1 MSTHPSPS
9 PSPTLRSA
17 SGGVSV
23 SLYVAG
29 VGTVGSTLLRQLD
42 ARASSD
48 PPLRL
53 VGACTS
59 RRAVWAPEELVPGT
73 VPRRLAEGETLN
85 WSSTLKTLTQDAP
98 RPLVFVDA
106 TGSPEV
112 ANLYGR
118 LLQAGIHV
126 VTPSKIANARS
137 QSAFDR
143 LQALSAEYDAQYR
156 YETTVGAGLPVIQ
169 TVRDLAET
177 GDQIQAIRGAVSGT
191 LTFLFHAMRN
201 GTAFSEAVRAA
212 IDRGYTEPDVRD
224 DLSGEDVV
232 RKFLILAR
240 TVGYTVERDDVRVE
254 SLVPDALTDLPLE
267 DFLAGLDTANA
278 KWRERSRAAANE
290 NAVLQYVGRL
300 STDGID
306 VGVRRV
312 SEDDA
317 FGRLEGQNNLF
328 EIQTDRYLQ
337 SPLTIQ
343 GPGAG
348 PEVTAAGVLADVL
361 QVARIEAD
369 HSR

>member
-1 MSTHPSPS
+1 MSPQPSPS
-9 PSPTLRSA
+9 PSPTVA
-17 SGGVSV
+17 SRGAPI

-42 ARASSD
+42 ARASSE

-53 VGACTS
+53 VGVCTS
-59 RRAVWAPEELVPGT
+59 RRALWVPEGLSPGT
-73 VPRRLAEGETLN
+73 APAHLREGEALD
-85 WSSTLKTLTQDAP
+85 WSSTLETLTQHAP

-106 TGSPEV
+106 TGSSEV
-112 ANLYGR
+112 AELYGR
-118 LLQAGIHV
+118 LFRAGIHV

-143 LQALSAEYDAQYR
+143 LQVLSAEHDVQYR
-156 YETTVGAGLPVIQ
+156 YETTVGAGLPVLQ
-169 TVRDLAET
+169 TVRDLTDT
-177 GDQIQAIRGAVSGT
+177 GDRIQTIQGAVSGT

-201 GTAFSEAVRAA
+201 GSAFSEAVRAA
-212 IDRGYTEPDVRD
+212 IDRGYAEPDVRD

-240 TVGYTVERDDVRVE
+240 TIGYKVERDDVRVE
-254 SLVPDALTDLPLE
+254 SLVPDTFADLPLD
-267 DFLAGLDTANA
+267 DFLARLDTVNA
-278 KWRERSRAAANE
+278 KWQERSRAAASE

-312 SEDDA
+312 SKNDA
-317 FGRLEGQNNLF
+317 FGRLKGQNNLF
-328 EIQTDRYLQ
+328 EIRTQRYAQ

-348 PEVTAAGVLADVL
+348 PEVTAAGVLADIL
-361 QVARIEAD
+361 QVARVEAD
-369 HSR
+369 HSS